1 MFIIVG
7 LMIRLLINT
16 HYYFFIIGTFVTG
29 LGYCF
34 MLNSPNKFAI
44 SWFPVNQIALVNSI
58 CIFSI
63 FASDSIGT
71 FASAA
76 FLDENSTKE
85 DFFDFF
91 AGETVIISCILISM
105 AVFFRGKPKYPPK

>member
-1 MFIIVG
+1 MFIIAG
-7 LMIRLLINT
+7 LLIRLLIN
-16 HYYFFIIGTFVTG
+16 HHFYFFIIGTFVTG

-44 SWFPVNQIALVNSI
+44 CWFPVKQIALVNSI

-76 FLDENSTKE
+76 FIN
-85 DFFDFF
+85 
-91 AGETVIISCILISM
+91 
-105 AVFFRGKPKYPPK
+105 